1 MGAESSISTTE
12 AGRQGE
18 EIARRYLRS
27 RGITILASNFRY
39 GRAEVD
45 IIARDSGVL
54 VFCEV
59 KMRQNDRFG
68 LPEESV
74 TPRKQRQIHKAALGY
89 LAAKDMDGQI
99 CRFDVLAIEKKGMS
113 VEVRHWKN
121 AF

>member
-1 MGAESSISTTE
+1 MGAGSYSSTTE
-12 AGRQGE
+12 AGRDGE
-18 EIARRYLRS
+18 EIARAYLRNH
-27 RGITILASNFRY
+27 GFAILANNYRF

-45 IIARDSGVL
+45 IIARDSDVL

-74 TPRKQRQIHKAALGY
+74 TPRKQQQIRKAALGY
-89 LAAKDMDGQI
+89 IAAKDMEGQI